1 MYSFLDTKEPIM
13 KYLSSL
19 LIALCLFAITVP
31 ANAAEFIT
39 IGTGG
44 VTGVYYPTGGA
55 LSRIINEAT
64 KRKIRASVEST
75 GGSVYN
81 INNIMSGELNLGYAQ
96 SDRQFQ
102 AYKGI
107 EEWDGKPQKGLRF
120 LFSLHPEVV
129 TLVAADDANINSLE
143 DLKGKVVNI
152 GNPGSGQR
160 NNAIQLLEAV
170 GLDPEKDIKAEGL
183 KAAES
188 AKMLQ
193 DGRIDAYFY
202 TVGHPAGSFKEAS
215 AGKRKVHIVP
225 ISGEKIMKLIAPMP
239 YFAAT
244 KIPVKKLYPN
254 MTNKDEYVDSIGM
267 LTTIVCSDKEDEET
281 IYKITKAVFE
291 NIDGLKK
298 LHPALANL
306 DAQTMAT
313 AGKSAPYHAGAEKY
327 FKEAGLIK

>member
-1 MYSFLDTKEPIM
+1 M

-19 LIALCLFAITVP
+19 LIALCLMAAALP

-55 LSRIINEAT
+55 IARIINDAT
-64 KRKIRASVEST
+64 KKKVRASVEST

-81 INNIMSGELNLGYAQ
+81 INNVLSGELNLGYAQ

-102 AYKGI
+102 AYTGI
-107 EEWDGKPQKGLRF
+107 GEWKGKPQKSLRF

-160 NNAIQLLEAV
+160 NNAMQILNAI
-170 GLDPEKDIKAEGL
+170 GIDPEKDIKAEGL
-183 KAAES
+183 KAAEC

-225 ISGEKIMKLIAPMP
+225 IKGEKIYKLIEPMP
-239 YFAAT
+239 YFAKT
-244 KIPVKKLYPN
+244 TIPVKKLYPN
-254 MTNKDEYVDSIGM
+254 MTNKEENVESIGM
-267 LTTIVCSDKEDEET
+267 LTTIVCSENESEDT
-281 IYKITKAVFE
+281 IYKIVKAVFE
-291 NIDGLKK
+291 NVDKLRK

-306 DAQTMAT
+306 EPDTMAT
-313 AGKSAPYHAGAEKY
+313 AGKSAPYHSGAEKY
-327 FKEAGLIK
+327 FKEAGLTK